1 MKLYYDRIN
10 RKQTGIF
17 RNADETIISTDD
29 RVKCFWETRASN
41 EDLAFDENGL
51 PYVKTY
57 AMQADGTRYS
67 HYLDTPDNNGI
78 YQPDTVKIDADAKAR
93 LKLSLEQVVQ
103 SYLDGEA
110 QKLGY
115 DNIVSACTYAS
126 ASNPFQEEG
135 QSFVSWRGNVW
146 KTCYQILEDVEAG
159 IREVPTE
166 AELLAELPTRI

>member
-1 MKLYYDRIN
+1 MKVFYDKIN

-17 RNADETIISTDD
+17 RNPDETIISTDN
-29 RVKCFWETRASN
+29 RVKAFWEPRASN

-67 HYLDTPDNNGI
+67 HYLDTPDENGV
-78 YQPDTVKIDADAKAR
+78 YQPDTVKIDADAKAQ
-93 LKLSLEQVVQ
+93 LKASLEQTVQ

-146 KTCYQILEDVEAG
+146 ATCYQILADVEAG
-159 IREVPTE
+159 TRSIPTE
-166 AELLAELPTRI
+166 EELLAELPTLV